1 MTRGWVKFPSQH
13 KNIEKEEE
21 IMTGSW
27 AINEFFIGCIV
38 IMVVPLAVYLYREM
52 AAAKEGDASDI

>member
-1 MTRGWVKFPSQH
+1 MKRGWGRSHPSI
-13 KNIEKEEE
+13 KIIEKEEE

-52 AAAKEGDASDI
+52 TAVKEGDASDI

>member
-1 MTRGWVKFPSQH
+1 
-13 KNIEKEEE
+13 
-21 IMTGSW
+21 MTGSW

-52 AAAKEGDASDI
+52 TAVKEGDASDV

>member
-1 MTRGWVKFPSQH
+1 MGETPIPH
-13 KNIEKEEE
+13 ENIVKEEE

-38 IMVVPLAVYLYREM
+38 IMIVPLAVYIYREM
-52 AAAKEGDASDI
+52 TAVKEGDTSDI

>member
-1 MTRGWVKFPSQH
+1 
-13 KNIEKEEE
+13 
-21 IMTGSW
+21 MTGSW

-52 AAAKEGDASDI
+52 VVVNRGDTSDI